1 MAGWAALQGTAV
13 GDFQQLCGPGC
24 WFNRDRQSDTLRL
37 LQKLL
42 DIRNPHKLV
51 ADTGNADYDSRKRLN
66 GANPLEII
74 LEIK

>member
-1 MAGWAALQGTAV
+1 MARWAAPQATAV
-13 GDFQQLCGPGC
+13 GDFQQLCGLGC
-24 WFNRDRQSDTLRL
+24 WFNRDRQSDTLKL

-51 ADTGNADYDSRKRLN
+51 ADTGNADYDSLKRLN
-66 GANPLEII
+66 GANPIEII